1 MLCRYSIDS
10 SVVVIFLTL
19 ILIIFFPQPPPYY
32 HPRLLNSLNNAF
44 FEKSVENGL
53 LEVTSVDL
61 AKLCA
66 HSTPF
71 RNHNSIQKETIYP
84 SHVVDGWEE
93 NHRPGAY
100 HMPLDPDYVDP
111 FSGAPVVAPLM
122 RLNDGM
128 RTLYF
133 VSYGTYMYVFLLP
146 ILFLSFSIHC
156 RRSIGTYQ

>member
-71 RNHNSIQKETIYP
+71 RNHNSIQEETIYP
-84 SHVVDGWEE
+84 SHVVDGEGY
-93 NHRPGAY
+93 HHAGAY
-100 HMPLDPDYVDP
+100 QMPLDPDNVEP
-111 FSGAPVVAPLM
+111 FSGAPVVAPLI
-122 RLNDGM
+122 RLNHGM
-128 RTLYF
+128 RK
-133 VSYGTYMYVFLLP
+133 
-146 ILFLSFSIHC
+146 
-156 RRSIGTYQ
+156 